1 MALFAY
7 TARDATGQRIN
18 GRLEAQSEQSALSE
32 LETRG
37 LVPVRLQE
45 AASAPAQGRRVSA
58 RSLARFYQQ
67 MSDLLR
73 AGVPLLRALRLL
85 AGMKSNEK
93 LTAVVQGIADAV
105 EDGEHLADAMARYS
119 RTFSSVEVSIIRAGE
134 RAGFLEGALG
144 RLAFFLERRAE
155 MNAKVIGNMIYP
167 VVLLVVGA
175 GIVVAALIFF
185 VPRFE
190 ELYADIELPMSTE
203 FLMSLSALFTQW
215 WPLLLIGIASAIA
228 LVFWA
233 KGEVIW
239 QRRAEHV
246 RLRMPVLGA
255 LARGLACARFC
266 RVLGTM
272 LENGIPLID
281 AMQIASGS
289 VGSLLMQEA
298 LDEAAEAVAGGDP
311 LAPPLAKSGLIEEDV
326 LEMIA
331 VGESANNLGEV
342 LVSIAETLEGRVDRQ
357 LAIAIRLMEP
367 ALLLL
372 LAGVVLFIFMALI
385 VPMLRMSS
393 TL

>member
-1 MALFAY
+1 
-7 TARDATGQRIN
+7 
-18 GRLEAQSEQSALSE
+18 
-32 LETRG
+32 
-37 LVPVRLQE
+37 
-45 AASAPAQGRRVSA
+45 
-58 RSLARFYQQ
+58 
-67 MSDLLR
+67 
-73 AGVPLLRALRLL
+73 
-85 AGMKSNEK
+85 
-93 LTAVVQGIADAV
+93 
-105 EDGEHLADAMARYS
+105 
-119 RTFSSVEVSIIRAGE
+119 
-134 RAGFLEGALG
+134 
-144 RLAFFLERRAE
+144 
-155 MNAKVIGNMIYP
+155 
-167 VVLLVVGA
+167 
-175 GIVVAALIFF
+175 
-185 VPRFE
+185 
-190 ELYADIELPMSTE
+190 
-203 FLMSLSALFTQW
+203 
-215 WPLLLIGIASAIA
+215 
-228 LVFWA
+228 
-233 KGEVIW
+233 
-239 QRRAEHV
+239 
-246 RLRMPVLGA
+246 
-255 LARGLACARFC
+255 
-266 RVLGTM
+266 M